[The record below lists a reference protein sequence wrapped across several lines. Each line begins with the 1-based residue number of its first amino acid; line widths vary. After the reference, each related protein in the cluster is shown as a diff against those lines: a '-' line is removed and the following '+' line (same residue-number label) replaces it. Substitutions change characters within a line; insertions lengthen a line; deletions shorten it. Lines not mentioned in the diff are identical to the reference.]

1 MPDLLPQATSRWSNW
16 LGIIGLDLSPY
27 RWWLVGDRGRERRGE
42 FTVDHLTRGGDLTI
56 GETNY
61 RMKRRQSG
69 LRETTFTLM
78 AASGQPLA
86 SGAQRV
92 RGLMTR
98 ETTLEV
104 RGQTFVLS
112 GPKGSLTLVGAD
124 RRAVGALE
132 IERVGW
138 TVRQSLGRLRFDQA
152 FGEPEQVFLLWLAL
166 YRDLVRAEG
175 D

>member
-1 MPDLLPQATSRWSNW
+1 MPDLLPQHTSGWSNW
-16 LGIIGLDLSPY
+16 LGIIGLDLRPY
-27 RWWLVGDRGRERRGE
+27 RWWLVGDQQERRGE
-42 FTVDHLTRGGDLTI
+42 FTVDHVVRGGELSIDASR
-56 GETNY
+56 Y

-86 SGAQRV
+86 SGTERV

-104 RGQTFVLS
+104 RGQTFLLS
-112 GPKGSLTLVGAD
+112 GPKCSLRLLGAD

-132 IERVGW
+132 IESVGW
-138 TVRQSLGRLRFDQA
+138 TVRQSLGRLRFDKA
-152 FGEPEQVFLLWLAL
+152 FGEPEQVFLFWLAL

>member
-1 MPDLLPQATSRWSNW
+1 MPGLLPRATSVWSDW

-27 RWWLVGDRGRERRGE
+27 RWWLVGDGRERRGE

-56 GETNY
+56 GASRY

-86 SGAQRV
+86 SGARRV
-92 RGLMTR
+92 RGLLTR

-112 GPKGSLTLVGAD
+112 GPSRDRLSLLDASG
-124 RRAVGALE
+124 RSLGPLE
-132 IERVGW
+132 IARMGW
-138 TVRQSLGRLRFDQA
+138 AVRQ
-152 FGEPEQVFLLWLAL
+152 
-166 YRDLVRAEG
+166 
-175 D
+175 

>member
-1 MPDLLPQATSRWSNW
+1 MPDLLPQHTSGWSNW
-16 LGIIGLDLSPY
+16 LGIIGLDLRPY
-27 RWWLVGDRGRERRGE
+27 RWWLVGDRQERRGE
-42 FTVDHLTRGGDLTI
+42 FTVDHLVRGGDLTI
-56 GETNY
+56 GTSRY

-86 SGAQRV
+86 SGARRV

-98 ETTLEV
+98 ETALEV

-112 GPKGSLTLVGAD
+112 GTGHRLSLLDAGRRSVGS
-124 RRAVGALE
+124 LE
-132 IERVGW
+132 IERMGW
-138 TVRQSLGRLRFDQA
+138 TVRQSLGRLRFDKA
-152 FGEPEQVFLLWLAL
+152 FSEPEQVFLFWLAL